1 MSTIIKIKK
10 SSATSAPGSL
20 GTGELAY
27 TYGTGTSSNLG
38 DRLFIG
44 TGTETAGAAANIEVV
59 GGKYFI
65 DLLDHTHGTVN
76 ASSALIVDSN
86 SKLDVLS
93 IDNLKLDGNTISNTD
108 TNGDINITPNGTG
121 SVVLDSLSYP
131 QSDGTSGQFLTTD
144 GSGTLSFSTVISNFT
159 IDADSG
165 TSDTFNT
172 GETLTFTG
180 GEGIDTTVTNNTITI
195 TGEDATTTNKGIAS
209 FNSND
214 FSVTSGAVSL
224 GSLANNQ
231 LDNSTVSYGG
241 VQLSLGGTDATPAF
255 NLSDA
260 TAYPG
265 DSSLVTVGSLNG
277 LTIAASK
284 PISMGSNRVTNVADP
299 TGAQDSATKSY
310 VDATVNGLDV
320 KDSVRV
326 GTTANLNATY
336 NNSAGTLI
344 ASASGAITV
353 DSVSLAIS
361 DRILVKDQT
370 ASAQNGIY
378 KVTTVGSGSASYILT
393 RTDDGNTGDKLS
405 GGSFFFIEEGTNNG
419 DNGFVSTH
427 DGIPTL
433 GTTSIVF
440 VQFSGAG
447 QISAG
452 AGMSKTGNT
461 LDVEV
466 DGSSIEIVSD
476 TLQVKASGITN
487 TMLAGL
493 INLTTK
499 VTDILPVGNGGTG
512 ASSLT
517 ANRLMIGNGTGAITV
532 LAAGTAGQVLM
543 SNGSSAPAFADIDG
557 GTF

>member
-1 MSTIIKIKK
+1 
-10 SSATSAPGSL
+10 
-20 GTGELAY
+20 
-27 TYGTGTSSNLG
+27 
-38 DRLFIG
+38 
-44 TGTETAGAAANIEVV
+44 
-59 GGKYFI
+59 
-65 DLLDHTHGTVN
+65 
-76 ASSALIVDSN
+76 
-86 SKLDVLS
+86 
-93 IDNLKLDGNTISNTD
+93 
-108 TNGDINITPNGTG
+108 
-121 SVVLDSLSYP
+121 
-131 QSDGTSGQFLTTD
+131 
-144 GSGTLSFSTVISNFT
+144 
-159 IDADSG
+159 
-165 TSDTFNT
+165 
-172 GETLTFTG
+172 
-180 GEGIDTTVTNNTITI
+180 
-195 TGEDATTTNKGIAS
+195 
-209 FNSND
+209 
-214 FSVTSGAVSL
+214 
-224 GSLANNQ
+224 
-231 LDNSTVSYGG
+231 
-241 VQLSLGGTDATPAF
+241 
-255 NLSDA
+255 
-260 TAYPG
+260 
-265 DSSLVTVGSLNG
+265 

-284 PISMGSNRVTNVADP
+284 TISMGSNRVTNVADP